1 MRGASLIAA
10 CLSVGAVSISA
21 LAQEPPPSR
30 PLTLQIVDSATSQP
44 LIGAEIS
51 VPGTRRTD
59 VTPGTGVLRVAI
71 LTAGDTLHVRR
82 LGYRPIVIPTALLDA
97 DQSFVKIGLV
107 PIPRN
112 LAEVTIEARMDEVLS
127 GVGFFERRKRLSG
140 FFIDPG
146 QMTEMHPA
154 RTSEIF
160 ERAPGARLSAAASGG
175 RNLRFARAQNCP
187 PIVYIDGVL
196 LINEPPVYRATKVRA
211 GTTRTSESAT
221 DILGQQDQGID
232 EVGVR
237 QIAAVEAY
245 PTAAQAP
252 PPFNGTG
259 SNCGVVLFWTWNS
272 VTREH

>member
-1 MRGASLIAA
+1 M
-10 CLSVGAVSISA
+10 SVGALSTTA
-21 LAQEPPPSR
+21 LSQQPPPAR
-30 PLTLQIVDSATSQP
+30 PLTLQIIDSATSEP

-51 VPGTRRTD
+51 VPGTKRTD
-59 VTPGTGVLRVAI
+59 VTPRTGVLRLAV

-82 LGYRPIVIPTALLDA
+82 LGYRPVVIPTASLDA
-97 DQSFVKIGLV
+97 DQAFVRIGLV

-112 LAEVTIEARMDEVLS
+112 LADVTIEARMDEVLS
-127 GVGFFERRKRLSG
+127 GVGFFDRRKRLSG
-140 FFIDPG
+140 FFIDPD
-146 QMTEMHPA
+146 QMTRLHPS
-154 RTSEIF
+154 RTSDVF

-175 RNLRFARAQNCP
+175 RNLRFARAQNCA
-187 PIVYIDGVL
+187 PIIYIDGVL
-196 LINEPPVYRATKVRA
+196 LINEPPVYRAQKVRA
-211 GTTRTSESAT
+211 GITRTNESAT

-259 SNCGVVLFWTWNS
+259 ANCGVVLFWTWNS
-272 VTREH
+272 VSRDH